1 MLLVAVR
8 PLSMIAIR
16 MNQEKDMKITPT
28 LYIVGLG
35 SQALAWALNL
45 RDSGVKVVLGL
56 RQASST
62 RARAESLGLEYETL
76 EAGFFQA
83 SNSEQKLI
91 ALLIPDHE
99 MVNFF
104 DVYPAAREEH
114 CSYLLAHGASYPE
127 LLNKYPN
134 LKIGLL
140 APKAIASE
148 VRFRFETKGALGAA
162 ISKGTLEASVYDQV
176 PSYCKALG
184 INAGPYEVSIDAETK
199 ADLFSEQALL
209 CGLLP
214 YALRASFE
222 TLKAKGI
229 PEELAFMECWVEGE
243 LIMKTLCEKG
253 PMAFFSLISPAA
265 LKGAHKASQIL
276 VDHDFKLKLEKL
288 WQEIDSNEFIGEVHQ
303 TDMTQLREEMKRDWE
318 TSPLSLTHQKL
329 KSTFYPQG
337 QK

>member
-1 MLLVAVR
+1 
-8 PLSMIAIR
+8 
-16 MNQEKDMKITPT
+16 MKNTPT

-35 SQALAWALNL
+35 SQAGAWALNL
-45 RDSGVKVVLGL
+45 RDSGVPVVIGV
-56 RQASST
+56 RAGSPS
-62 RARAESLGLEYETL
+62 RARARELGFETQKL
-76 EAGFFQA
+76 NADFFKGA
-83 SNSEQKLI
+83 PLI

-99 MVNFF
+99 MMNFF
-104 DVYPAAREEH
+104 EQYPEAHQEN

-127 LLNKYPN
+127 LLERYPK

-162 ISKGTLEASVYDQV
+162 ISQGTLVSETYAKL
-176 PSYCKALG
+176 PLLCKALG
-184 INAGPYEVSIDAETK
+184 ITAGPYEVSIKDETA
-199 ADLFSEQALL
+199 ADLFSEQSLL

-222 TLKAKGI
+222 VLIAKGI

-265 LKGAHKASQIL
+265 LIGANKASQVL
-276 VDHDFKLKLEKL
+276 VDQSFKDKLEGL
-288 WQEIDSNEFIGEVHQ
+288 WQEIASNEFIGEVQ
-303 TDMTQLREEMKRDWE
+303 RTDIKELRERMKKDWE
-318 TSPLSLTHQKL
+318 SSPLSLAHVKL
-329 KSTFYPQG
+329 KSQFYPQE
-337 QK
+337 KL